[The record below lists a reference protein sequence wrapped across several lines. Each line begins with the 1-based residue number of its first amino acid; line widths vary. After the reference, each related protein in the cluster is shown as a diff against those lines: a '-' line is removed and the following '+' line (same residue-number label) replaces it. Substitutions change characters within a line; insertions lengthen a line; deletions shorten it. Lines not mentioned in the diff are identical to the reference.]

1 MRPLWLTLALLPAI
15 TMIAVGAADDNPW
28 PHLREPAPGPARAI
42 GDYSAGC
49 LQGAVALPL
58 GGVGYHV
65 MRPSR
70 ARNYGHPTLVA
81 YVQQLGRRVRA
92 RSLHALLVGDLSQP
106 RGGRA
111 AGGHASH
118 QTGLDV
124 DLWYTLPGRARAGAL
139 STALREQLAAESV
152 VDVASA
158 SLRKDARTRV
168 TALLRL
174 AVDDPRVDRIFV
186 HPAIKRSLCANR
198 KSQRAWL
205 RKVRPWYGHD
215 EHFHVRLACPA
226 DAPDCRPQPPLPD
239 DDGCDK
245 LDWWFNR
252 AAQAARQEAR
262 KAYRETIS
270 EGSGWPAACDA
281 LLAQP
286 APSGP

>member
-1 MRPLWLTLALLPAI
+1 MRPPSLTLVFVLTCVMVSA
-15 TMIAVGAADDNPW
+15 GAAEDNPW
-28 PHLREPAPGPARAI
+28 PSVREPAPGPARAI
-42 GDYSAGC
+42 GDYAAGC

-58 GGVGYHV
+58 DGVGYHV

-70 ARNYGHPTLVA
+70 ARNFGHPTLVA

-92 RSLHALLVGDLSQP
+92 IGLRAVLVGDLSQP

-111 AGGHASH
+111 TGGHASH

-124 DLWYTLPGRARAGAL
+124 DLWYTLPSRAQSRVLPHAQ
-139 STALREQLAAESV
+139 REQLGAESV
-152 VDVASA
+152 VDAA
-158 SLRKDARTRV
+158 GAALRKQARTRV

-174 AVDDPRVDRIFV
+174 AVDDPRVDRVFV
-186 HPAIKRSLCANR
+186 NPAIKRSLCAQGTR
-198 KSQRAWL
+198 PRAWL

-215 EHFHVRLACPA
+215 EHFHVRLACPR
-226 DAPDCRPQPPLPD
+226 DAPYCRSQPPLPD
-239 DDGCDK
+239 GDGCDK
-245 LDWWFNR
+245 LQWWFDS
-252 AAQAARQEAR
+252 AAQAARNEAR

-270 EGSGWPAACDA
+270 EGRGWPTACDA